1 MVEGLQIAIVPRVN
15 AIPAA
20 LCEPV
25 VPFLQVMAPALA
37 LSGSFQVLVGAVIL
51 KSALFAFFERR
62 LPHLRAA
69 WRIFLGNVLTSLVGL
84 FVAALIG
91 SAPGVWLVGVP
102 VVYLL
107 CMVTARR
114 LVKATPLGWLSSLS
128 PAALAAAM
136 TGALLVSCVLFVA
149 GTGILAAHQLIL
161 YWIVKVA
168 AISLALFASVML
180 TTVWEEWVIWRLSVQ
195 PEGTAFFA
203 SVLRTNLYVLLLVML
218 VPAIMILPRRMKSPD
233 FLGQLPDFMVGKAG
247 TIFSSE
253 LRLGPANDCLGRP

>member
-69 WRIFLGNVLTSLVGL
+69 WRIFLGNVLTSL
-84 FVAALIG
+84 
-91 SAPGVWLVGVP
+91 
-102 VVYLL
+102 
-107 CMVTARR
+107 
-114 LVKATPLGWLSSLS
+114 
-128 PAALAAAM
+128 
-136 TGALLVSCVLFVA
+136 
-149 GTGILAAHQLIL
+149 TGILAAHQLIL

-168 AISLALFASVML
+168 AISWLSSQAS
-180 TTVWEEWVIWRLSVQ
+180 
-195 PEGTAFFA
+195 
-203 SVLRTNLYVLLLVML
+203 
-218 VPAIMILPRRMKSPD
+218 
-233 FLGQLPDFMVGKAG
+233 
-247 TIFSSE
+247 
-253 LRLGPANDCLGRP
+253 C